1 MCLLFQLDCT
11 NLINELRKLDR
22 FVDPYSV
29 RYLMCFC
36 YQFIQVLVSYY
47 LVVLKAAEYCIL
59 TSEAVEAAAENVF
72 VKELVLTEE
81 VKRAVRDRC
90 SGKYEVV

>member
-1 MCLLFQLDCT
+1 M
-11 NLINELRKLDR
+11 
-22 FVDPYSV
+22 
-29 RYLMCFC
+29 
-36 YQFIQVLVSYY
+36 LVAYY
-47 LVVLKAAEYCIL
+47 LVVLKSAEYCIL

-81 VKRAVRDRC
+81 VKRAVRDRR